1 MLNIYSGIGTVFALC
16 GVSWNDATATEIA
29 GAEIVFSVSPEP
41 LLDTL
46 LD

>member
-1 MLNIYSGIGTVFALC
+1 VFFLGLGTVFAIC
-16 GVSWNDATATEIA
+16 GVSWNDATATEIS
-29 GAEIVFSVSPEP
+29 GAEIVFSLSPEP